1 MCYPSYKYEISTE
14 LINMKNER
22 GEYDPKALKQLQCI
36 VPTPGVDTV
45 KKPQNWYF
53 HIMSD

>member
-1 MCYPSYKYEISTE
+1 
-14 LINMKNER
+14 MKNER

-45 KKPQNWYF
+45 KKPQHWYF
-53 HIMSD
+53 HIISD